1 MCKIRIIS
9 SSSSGNCYLLMANKE
24 VMVLDAGVPFKEVKI
39 ALGFNIRQISG
50 VVVTHEH
57 G

>member
-1 MCKIRIIS
+1 MRLIVCGTG
-9 SSSSGNCYLLMANKE
+9 SSGNTYLLTDGAE
-24 VMVLDAGVPFKEVKI
+24 TLVLDAGVPFREVKI
-39 ALGFNIRQISG
+39 ALGFNISQISG

>member
-1 MCKIRIIS
+1 MCKLETIATG
-9 SSSSGNCYLLMANKE
+9 SSGNCYLLRTKKE
-24 VMVLDAGVPFKEVKI
+24 VLVLDAGIPFREVKI